1 MRYIYVSRHIRLI
14 GLLLML
20 GCCAARAQ
28 YDVLFSHYWDME
40 TTFNPG
46 AVGKE
51 AKLNV
56 NGAYAMSMVGFEDN
70 PNTFYVGGDLPFFAL
85 NSYHGVGMSLMS
97 DKLGAF
103 THQNIAVQYAHK
115 RKLFGGT
122 ISVGVQVG
130 FLSEKLDGGKIDLDV
145 SSDPAFSS
153 GQSDGS
159 SIDLGAGIYY
169 THGRWYAGISAKHLT
184 APLVELGETNELQ
197 IDRTYYLTGGYNIR
211 LRNPFLTIPVSVMA
225 RTDMVGYRGDVTA
238 RLQYNHDNRNLYA
251 GLGYSPTN
259 SVTFYLGGCFH
270 GINVGYSY
278 EVYTSAISIANGS
291 HELYVGYKQDLNL
304 YKKGKNKHKSVRY
317 L

>member
-1 MRYIYVSRHIRLI
+1 
-14 GLLLML
+14 ML

-46 AVGKE
+46 AVGKQ
-51 AKLNV
+51 AKLNI
-56 NGAYAMSMVGFEDN
+56 NGAYAMSMVGFEDS

-85 NSYHGVGMSLMS
+85 NSYHGVGGSLMS
-97 DKLGAF
+97 DQLGAF

-130 FLSEKLDGGKIDLDV
+130 FLSEKFDGSDIDLED
-145 SSDPAFSS
+145 SSDPAFAS
-153 GQSDGS
+153 GEMNGS
-159 SIDLGAGIYY
+159 SIDLGAGLYY
-169 THGRWYAGISAKHLT
+169 THGRWYVGLSAKHLT

-211 LRNPFLTIPVSVMA
+211 LRNPFLSIPTSVLV
-225 RTDMVGYRGDVTA
+225 RTDMVGYRADVTG
-238 RLQYNHDNRNLYA
+238 RLQYNHDNKNMYA
-251 GLGYSPTN
+251 GVTYSPTN
-259 SVTFYLGGCFH
+259 SVTVLVGGNFH

-278 EVYTSAISIANGS
+278 EIYTSAISPANGS
-291 HELYVGYKQDLNL
+291 HELFVGYQQDLNL
-304 YKKGKNKHKSVRY
+304 YKKGKNKHKSVRH